1 MKRITL
7 IAIAALALAAGAG
20 VMRPATANAQVNF
33 SDGPTMMGVYDCK
46 DQWGYSNSAAAM
58 GVSTS
63 VFQSQWWAQGYLPHL
78 DLEQPDAQLDGSPR
92 PGSPW
97 GRARSCST
105 APPRGRLG
113 RGYFTFYAE
122 LGRYING
129 RFVSALDTP
138 DAMTCFFVG

>member
-46 DQWGYSNSAAAM
+46 DQWGYSNSAAAV

-63 VFQSQWWAQGYLPHL
+63 IFQSQWWAQGYHRTWIWNN
-78 DLEQPDAQLDGSPR
+78 QTRTWAGST
-92 PGSPW
+92 PW
-97 GRARSCST
+97 MSMGTNSSCST
-105 APPRGRLG
+105 ARPRGGSGAATSLSTRS
-113 RGYFTFYAE
+113 
-122 LGRYING
+122 
-129 RFVSALDTP
+129 SAATSTAASCPHSTP
-138 DAMTCFFVG
+138 RTR